1 MTAPLTEAINDLV
14 DTVTDVTHSSRNNHG
29 KLSSGRIKA
38 ELVHELA
45 VGEMTK
51 SALAK
56 RYGVTQPAITHF
68 GKRNAALIEK
78 RTNEIMNDYAD
89 SLWIAR
95 KYDRLG
101 VLQDT
106 AEELLSLDITPR
118 TAEVL
123 DRLLR
128 SAADELGDIPN
139 NSNVNVTANAT
150 YEIVGIDTATLM

>member
-1 MTAPLTEAINDLV
+1 MTETNEE
-14 DTVTDVTHSSRNNHG
+14 TSSSVSNHG

-45 VGEMTK
+45 MDETTK

-56 RYGVTQPAITHF
+56 RYGVSVSAITQF
-68 GKRNAALIEK
+68 GKRNVALIEK
-78 RTNEIMNDYAD
+78 RKTEIMNDYAD

-150 YEIVGIDTATLM
+150 YEIVGIDTANLI

>member
-1 MTAPLTEAINDLV
+1 MTDESKP
-14 DTVTDVTHSSRNNHG
+14 TVYSSFNNQG
-29 KLSSGRIKA
+29 KLSSGSVKA
-38 ELVHELA
+38 QLVHDLA
-45 VGEMTK
+45 MGEETK
-51 SALAK
+51 TALAK
-56 RYGVTQPAITHF
+56 KYGVTQPSITAF

-78 RTNEIMNDYAD
+78 RQTEIMNDYAD

-101 VLQDT
+101 VLQDI

-128 SAADELGDIPN
+128 SAADELGDIPKN
-139 NSNVNVTANAT
+139 ANVNVNSNAT
-150 YEIVGIDTATLM
+150 YEIVGINTEDL

>member
-1 MTAPLTEAINDLV
+1 MI
-14 DTVTDVTHSSRNNHG
+14 DTNEETSSSPSRSG

-45 VGEMTK
+45 MGETTK

-56 RYGVTQPAITHF
+56 RYGVSQSAISQF

-106 AEELLSLDITPR
+106 AEELMALDISPR

-150 YEIVGIDTATLM
+150 YEIVGIDTANLI